1 MRAMKSEPDRPQQD
15 RQLRDSSRAAETVE
29 VVKRNWRA
37 EVETA
42 QAYRELAARET
53 DQKRNDI
60 LNRMAE
66 AEERHAQRWAK
77 KWADLGESIPTIP
90 DSLGRRLQ
98 RWLNR
103 ALGTEIAIRRM
114 EAAEEKHEAAFRDQ
128 RERVLA
134 DEHDVKDFLRESAV
148 EEKAHARAL
157 QTMVPQLGPR
167 ALLDTILKR
176 ERWHGRGGSWV
187 ADAIYGVNDGL
198 GAVFGIVSGVAG
210 ATNNQQHYI
219 LISGLAGMIA
229 SSLSMGAGAYL
240 AVKSEAEVY
249 QAEIAREK
257 AEVEEN
263 PEEEI
268 EEMSLFYQLQGFS
281 PEEAQRMAER
291 LGENPDQLVQAMAQ
305 SELGLSE
312 HRFPNPWKSSAS
324 AAIST
329 AIGAFIPIIPFFF
342 MNGIPA
348 VIAAF
353 AVSIVAH
360 FVVGAVKSLI
370 TLRSWWASGMEM
382 TMVGVIEAAVTYGLG
397 LAFGAIS

>member
-1 MRAMKSEPDRPQQD
+1 MSSENPSRDPKD
-15 RQLRDSSRAAETVE
+15 RQETIG
-29 VVKRNWRA
+29 VVRRNWKA

-42 QAYRELAARET
+42 QTYRDLAERER
-53 DQKRNDI
+53 DEKRKGI
-60 LNRMAE
+60 LLRMAE
-66 AEERHAQRWAK
+66 AEERHAQRWKAK
-77 KWADLGESIPTIP
+77 LKDLGAEAPVYRDTI
-90 DSLGRRLQ
+90 GRRLN
-98 RWLNR
+98 RWWNKI
-103 ALGTEIAIRRM
+103 AGAEIAIRRM
-114 EAAEEKHEAAFRDQ
+114 EATEQRQEAEFRDQ
-128 RERVLA
+128 AERA
-134 DEHDVKDFLRESAV
+134 FAGEQDVQEFLRKSAI
-148 EEKAHARAL
+148 EEKAHARVLSAMAPPVNPRTAL
-157 QTMVPQLGPR
+157 
-167 ALLDTILKR
+167 DKILKR

-187 ADAIYGVNDGL
+187 ADAIYGANDGL

-312 HRFPNPWKSSAS
+312 HRFPSPWKSSAS

-329 AIGAFIPIIPFFF
+329 AIGAFLPITPFFF
-342 MNGIPA
+342 ISGIPA
-348 VIAAF
+348 VVWAF
-353 AVSIVAH
+353 AISIVAH
-360 FVVGAVKSLI
+360 FAVGAVKSLI
-370 TLRSWWASGMEM
+370 TLRSWWASGLEM
-382 TMVGVIEAAVTYGLG
+382 TIVGA
-397 LAFGAIS
+397 

>member
-1 MRAMKSEPDRPQQD
+1 M
-15 RQLRDSSRAAETVE
+15 
-29 VVKRNWRA
+29 VKRNWRA

-42 QAYRELAARET
+42 QVYRDLAALEA
-53 DQKRNDI
+53 DEKRKAI
-60 LNRMAE
+60 LLRMAE
-66 AEERHAQRWAK
+66 AEERHAQRWEEK
-77 KWADLGESIPTIP
+77 LRDMGQPPPQLTDNVWTRFKRRFTR
-90 DSLGRRLQ
+90 SLG
-98 RWLNR
+98 
-103 ALGTEIAIRRM
+103 TDIAIRRM
-114 EAAEEKHEAAFRDQ
+114 EAAEEKHEREFSSQ
-128 RERVLA
+128 RERALA
-134 DEHDVKDFLRESAV
+134 NEQDVQDFLRESAL

-157 QTMVPQLGPR
+157 NAMAQPQS
-167 ALLDTILKR
+167 AKSALDTILKR

-210 ATNNQQHYI
+210 ATNNAQHYI

-240 AVKSEAEVY
+240 AVKSEGEVY
-249 QAEIAREK
+249 EAEIAREK

-281 PEEAQRMAER
+281 PEEAQRMAEK
-291 LGENPDQLVQAMAQ
+291 LAEQPEQLVQAMAQ

-312 HRFPNPWKSSAS
+312 HRFPHPWKSSAS

-342 MNGIPA
+342 MTGMAA

-353 AVSIVAH
+353 AISIVAH
-360 FVVGAVKSLI
+360 FIVGAVKSLI
-370 TLRSWWASGMEM
+370 TLRSWWTSGLEM
-382 TMVGVIEAAVTYGLG
+382 TFVGVIEAAVTYGLG
-397 LAFGAIS
+397 LAFGAIA

>member
-1 MRAMKSEPDRPQQD
+1 MASDSKDRH
-15 RQLRDSSRAAETVE
+15 ETIE
-29 VVKRNWRA
+29 VVTRNWQA

-42 QAYRELAARET
+42 QTYRDLAERER
-53 DQKRNDI
+53 DEKRKGV
-60 LNRMAE
+60 LLRMAE
-66 AEERHAQRWAK
+66 AEERHAQRWEK
-77 KWADLGESIPTIP
+77 KLKHLGAEPPVLKDT
-90 DSLGRRLQ
+90 LGRRLN
-98 RWLNR
+98 RWWNKIVG
-103 ALGTEIAIRRM
+103 AEIAIHRM
-114 EAAEEKHEAAFRDQ
+114 EATEERQEAEFHDQ
-128 RERVLA
+128 AQRALA
-134 DEHDVKDFLRESAV
+134 GEQDVQEFLRKSAI

-157 QTMVPQLGPR
+157 SAMAPPVSPR
-167 ALLDTILKR
+167 TALDKILKR

-219 LISGLAGMIA
+219 LISGLAGMMA

-240 AVKSEAEVY
+240 AVKSEGEVY
-249 QAEIAREK
+249 EAEIAREK

-281 PEEAQRMAER
+281 PEESQRMAER
-291 LGENPDQLVQAMAQ
+291 LAEQPEQLVQAMAQ

-312 HRFPNPWKSSAS
+312 HRFPSPWKSSTS

-329 AIGAFIPIIPFFF
+329 AIGAFIPIVPFFF
-342 MNGIPA
+342 MSG
-348 VIAAF
+348 IAAVVWAF
-353 AVSIVAH
+353 AISIVAH
-360 FVVGAVKSLI
+360 FAVGAVKSLI
-370 TLRSWWASGMEM
+370 TLRSWWASGLEM

>member
-1 MRAMKSEPDRPQQD
+1 MKIDKPQD
-15 RQLRDSSRAAETVE
+15 RELRPASGGSRAEETVD

-42 QAYRELAARET
+42 QVYRDLAAREQ
-53 DQKRNDI
+53 DEKRKGI
-60 LNRMAE
+60 LLRMAE
-66 AEERHAQRWAK
+66 AEERHAQRWEQK
-77 KWADLGESIPTIP
+77 LRDMGQPIPHLT
-90 DSLGRRLQ
+90 DNAWTRFKRRFTRSLG
-98 RWLNR
+98 
-103 ALGTEIAIRRM
+103 TDIAIRRM
-114 EAAEEKHEAAFRDQ
+114 EAAEEKHEREFSSQ
-128 RERVLA
+128 RERALA
-134 DEHDVKDFLRESAV
+134 SEHDVQEFLRTSAL

-157 QTMVPQLGPR
+157 NAMTTPQT
-167 ALLDTILKR
+167 AKSALDTILKR

-210 ATNNQQHYI
+210 ATNNAQHVI

-240 AVKSEAEVY
+240 AVKSEGEVY
-249 QAEIAREK
+249 EAEIAREK

-281 PEEAQRMAER
+281 PEESQKMAER
-291 LGENPDQLVQAMAQ
+291 LGENPEQLVQAMAQ

-312 HRFPNPWKSSAS
+312 HRFPHPWKSSAS

-342 MNGIPA
+342 MTGIAA
-348 VIAAF
+348 VVAAF
-353 AVSIVAH
+353 AISIVAH
-360 FVVGAVKSLI
+360 FIVGAVKSLI
-370 TLRSWWASGMEM
+370 TLRSWWTSGLEM

-397 LAFGAIS
+397 LAFGALA

>member
-1 MRAMKSEPDRPQQD
+1 MPETPSNNSETLDVIR
-15 RQLRDSSRAAETVE
+15 
-29 VVKRNWRA
+29 RNWRA

-42 QAYRELAARET
+42 RVYRDLAAREQ
-53 DQKRNDI
+53 DEKRKGI
-60 LNRMAE
+60 LGRMAE
-66 AEERHAQRWAK
+66 AEERHASRWEQK
-77 KWADLGESIPTIP
+77 LRDMGQPIPQLT
-90 DSLGRRLQ
+90 DNMWTRFKRRFNQSLG
-98 RWLNR
+98 
-103 ALGTEIAIRRM
+103 TDIAIRRM
-114 EAAEEKHEAAFRDQ
+114 EAAEEKHEREFSAQ
-128 RERVLA
+128 RERALA
-134 DEHDVKDFLRESAV
+134 KESDVQDFLRTSAL

-157 QTMVPQLGPR
+157 NVMAGPPNPKNV
-167 ALLDTILKR
+167 LDTILKR

-210 ATNNQQHYI
+210 ATNNQQHFI

-240 AVKSEAEVY
+240 AVKSESEVY
-249 QAEIAREK
+249 EAEIAREK

-281 PEEAQRMAER
+281 AEEAQRMAER
-291 LGENPDQLVQAMAQ
+291 LAESPDQLVQAMAQ

-312 HRFPNPWKSSAS
+312 HRFPSPWKSSAS

-329 AIGAFIPIIPFFF
+329 AVGAFIPIVPFFF
-342 MNGIPA
+342 MTGIPA

-353 AVSIVAH
+353 AVSIIAH
-360 FVVGAVKSLI
+360 FAVGAVKSLI

-382 TMVGVIEAAVTYGLG
+382 TIVGIIEAAVTYGLG
-397 LAFGAIS
+397 LAFGALG

>member
-1 MRAMKSEPDRPQQD
+1 MPDDKS
-15 RQLRDSSRAAETVE
+15 ETVE

-42 QAYRELAARET
+42 RVYRDLAGREP
-53 DQKRNDI
+53 DEKRKGI
-60 LNRMAE
+60 LLRMAE
-66 AEERHAQRWAK
+66 AEERHAARWEQK
-77 KWADLGESIPTIP
+77 LRDMGEPIPQLTETVWTRFKRRFNR
-90 DSLGRRLQ
+90 SLG
-98 RWLNR
+98 
-103 ALGTEIAIRRM
+103 TDIAIRRM
-114 EAAEEKHEAAFRDQ
+114 EAAEEKHEREFSAQ
-128 RERVLA
+128 RERALSK
-134 DEHDVKDFLRESAV
+134 EEDVREFLRTSAV

-157 QTMVPQLGPR
+157 NAMAAPQSPQGV
-167 ALLDTILKR
+167 LDTILKR

-210 ATNNQQHYI
+210 ATNNAQHVI
-219 LISGLAGMIA
+219 LVSGLAGMVA

-249 QAEIAREK
+249 EAEIAREK

-281 PEEAQRMAER
+281 PEESQKMAER
-291 LGENPDQLVQAMAQ
+291 LAEDPDQLVQAMAQ

-312 HRFPNPWKSSAS
+312 HRFPRPWKSSAS

-329 AIGAFIPIIPFFF
+329 AIGAFIPIVPFFF
-342 MNGIPA
+342 MTGVAA
-348 VIAAF
+348 VIVAF

-370 TLRSWWASGMEM
+370 TLRSWWASGLEM

-397 LAFGAIS
+397 LAFGAFS

>member
-1 MRAMKSEPDRPQQD
+1 MTNKSSKDKQ
-15 RQLRDSSRAAETVE
+15 ETIE

-42 QAYRELAARET
+42 QVYRELAARES
-53 DQKRNDI
+53 DEKRKGI

-66 AEERHAQRWAK
+66 AEERHAARWVK
-77 KWADLGESIPTIP
+77 KLADLGEPIPTIP
-90 DSLGRRLQ
+90 DSLGRRLK

-103 ALGTEIAIRRM
+103 GLGTEIAIRRM
-114 EAAEEKHEAAFRDQ
+114 EAAEEKHEAEFRGQ
-128 RERVLA
+128 RDRALA
-134 DEHDVKDFLRESAV
+134 GEHDVKDFLRESAV

-157 QTMVPQLGPR
+157 QNMVPQLGPR
-167 ALLDTILKR
+167 TVLDSILKR

-219 LISGLAGMIA
+219 LISGLAGMLA

-240 AVKSEAEVY
+240 AVKSEREVY
-249 QAEIAREK
+249 EAEIAREK
-257 AEVEEN
+257 EEVEEN

-268 EEMSLFYQLQGFS
+268 EEMSLFYQLQGFN
-281 PEEAQRMAER
+281 PGEAQRMAER
-291 LGENPDQLVQAMAQ
+291 LAEQPEQMVAAMAQ
-305 SELGLSE
+305 SELGLSQQ
-312 HRFPNPWKSSAS
+312 HFGKPWTSAAS

-342 MNGIPA
+342 MSGLPA
-348 VIAAF
+348 VVWAF
-353 AVSIVAH
+353 VISIVAH
-360 FVVGAVKSLI
+360 FLVGAVKSLI
-370 TLRSWWASGMEM
+370 TLRSWWASGLEM
-382 TMVGVIEAAVTYGLG
+382 TIVGVIEAAVTYGLG

>member
-1 MRAMKSEPDRPQQD
+1 MREMKAEDQSDGTKD
-15 RQLRDSSRAAETVE
+15 RQETIE
-29 VVKRNWRA
+29 VVRRNWRA

-42 QAYRELAARET
+42 QMYRELAGREA
-53 DQKRNDI
+53 DEKRKGI
-60 LNRMAE
+60 LLRMAE
-66 AEERHAQRWAK
+66 AEERHAQRWARK
-77 KWADLGESIPTIP
+77 LVDLGAPLPTLP
-90 DSLGRRLQ
+90 DSIGRRLK
-98 RWLNR
+98 RWMNR
-103 ALGTEIAIRRM
+103 ALGTDIAIRRM
-114 EAAEEKHEAAFRDQ
+114 EAAEEKHEAEFRDQ
-128 RERVLA
+128 RDRALA
-134 DEHDVKDFLRESAV
+134 DEHDVKDFLRESAL

-167 ALLDTILKR
+167 TVLDTILKR

-240 AVKSEAEVY
+240 AVKSEGEVY
-249 QAEIAREK
+249 EAEIAREK

-291 LGENPDQLVQAMAQ
+291 LAEQPDQMVQAMAQ

-312 HRFPNPWKSSAS
+312 HRFPSPWKSSAS

-342 MNGIPA
+342 MSGFPA
-348 VIAAF
+348 VAWAF
-353 AVSIVAH
+353 AISIVAH
-360 FVVGAVKSLI
+360 FLVGAVKSLI
-370 TLRSWWASGMEM
+370 TLRSWWASGFEM
-382 TMVGVIEAAVTYGLG
+382 TIVGVIEAAVTYGLG